1 MIYLLFLIVGPIIVG
16 LLLYIT
22 RAKQACYV
30 ALFVQTAMLCTTI
43 ISYSYIKTGQQAVFL
58 LSPYRVP
65 VGMSLRLDYLAF
77 AMILLSNFV
86 FLCATLYNI
95 KRTYMNAHFVF
106 LYLSFQGLING
117 VFLSNDL
124 FNIYLLIEIATVVV
138 SVLIMYKKDGQ
149 SMYDGMLYLVI
160 NMTAMTFF
168 LMGIGYIYKHF
179 GLFDFAGIR
188 RLVPLVS
195 DYKVLILPYAFLM
208 TGVSLKSAIMP
219 VFSWLPKAHGTA
231 SAPSIVSAILSG
243 VFVKTGI
250 YMMIRLSQV
259 FGGALDIQHF
269 LLAAGLI
276 TAILGFVF
284 AIAQIDIKL
293 ILAYHTISQVGLM
306 LIGIFS
312 GTQSGYQGA
321 VYHIVAHGIFKSLLF
336 IIAGILIRRFHT
348 RDIKQMRGLWRA
360 DKLTSVCLLIAI
372 ASITG
377 APFFSGG
384 YSKALIQYN
393 SSEMVYFF
401 LLLINLGTMVSFVKF
416 FGVLSGAP
424 TQALV
429 ASRKLYLN
437 EKVALI
443 VMALACLALGL
454 FGTAFGPLIGVAK
467 YVISTEKQLLKVPT
481 YLMTAGLGYL
491 VYYYGLK
498 KHPILDK
505 LRRLDISFNQ
515 AIHSILVYFI
525 ALIIYFYSLYA

>member
-22 RAKQACYV
+22 KAKRARYV
-30 ALFVQTAMLCTTI
+30 ALFIQAAMLLATML
-43 ISYSYIKTGQQAVFL
+43 SYSFIKTGQQVVFL
-58 LSPYRVP
+58 LSQYRLP
-65 VGMSLRLDYLAF
+65 VGMSLRLDTLTF
-77 AMILLSNFV
+77 AMIILSNFV
-86 FLCATLYNI
+86 FLSATIYNI
-95 KRTYMNAHFVF
+95 KRTYMNAHFIF

-124 FNIYLLIEIATVVV
+124 FNIYLLIEIATIVV

-149 SMYDGMLYLVI
+149 SMYDGMLYLII
-160 NMTAMTFF
+160 NMTAMAFF

-231 SAPSIVSAILSG
+231 SAPSIISAILSG

-259 FGGALDIQHF
+259 FNPVLNVQFF
-269 LLAAGLI
+269 LLTAGVI
-276 TAILGFVF
+276 TAILGFAF
-284 AIAQIDIKL
+284 AIAQVDIKM

-312 GTQSGYQGA
+312 GLQSGFEGA
-321 VYHIVAHGIFKSLLF
+321 VYHIVAHGVFKSLLF

-348 RDIKQMRGLWRA
+348 RDVKKMRGLWQV
-360 DKLTSVCLLIAI
+360 DKLSSICLLVAI

-393 SSEMVYFF
+393 SAGMLYYL
-401 LLLINLGTMVSFVKF
+401 LLLINLGTMVSFVKLI
-416 FGVLSGAP
+416 GVVIGKP
-424 TQALV
+424 TPALV
-429 ASRKLYLN
+429 SSRDLYLN
-437 EKVALI
+437 EKVAI
-443 VMALACLALGL
+443 VIMSLACFALGV
-454 FGTAFGPLIGVAK
+454 FGTAFGSLIGVATYK
-467 YVISTEKQLLKVPT
+467 VGAEKLLLKIPA
-481 YLMTAGLGYL
+481 YLITTGLGY
-491 VYYYGLK
+491 VIYYHGLK
-498 KHPILDK
+498 KYPVLDK
-505 LRRLDISFNQ
+505 LRRIDISFNQ
-515 AIHSILVYFI
+515 AVHSILVYFVT
-525 ALIIYFYSLYA
+525 LIIYFYTLHV